1 VIDRPELRTLGIGGP
16 GQMSRAEWRR
26 LVAEDAMPDG
36 LVADAAIG
44 AVYVDERYLD
54 ALPRPQRAVLR
65 RLPFLAAQAVV
76 ARRDGRRFDALLSWS
91 DLRAVVVGSL
101 ARVWPRRPAH
111 VAILMWPS
119 APKKAPLLRFALG
132 GIDRLVVPPPLQ
144 RAFVA
149 ERLGVA
155 ADRFVDARWPVD
167 TRFWRPMER
176 PPGELICSA
185 GQEMRDYG
193 TLIEAL
199 RGLDVPC
206 HIAAGTG
213 GFGTSDAGWWCDVAG
228 RPLPPRVTIGPK
240 SYVELR
246 DLYAR
251 ARFVV
256 VPLVP
261 SDSDNGITTILEAFA
276 MGKAVI
282 CTDTP
287 GQSGVLEA
295 GVNCL
300 RVPPHDPGA
309 LRDAIRTLWDDP
321 ETCRRMGAAGRRL
334 VVERHGLDQWTAA
347 LHGAVAEAVA
357 LRAPR
362 RALVTDRE
370 RSPRRATVRA
380 R

>member
-1 VIDRPELRTLGIGGP
+1 VTGRAELRTLGIAGP

-44 AVYVDERYLD
+44 AVYVDERYLE
-54 ALPRPQRAVLR
+54 ALPERAVLR

-76 ARRDGRRFDALLSWS
+76 ARRHGRRFDALLSWS
-91 DLRAVVVGSL
+91 DRRAIAVGSL
-101 ARVWPRRPAH
+101 ARLWPRRPAH

-132 GIDRLVVPPPLQ
+132 GIDRLIVPPRSQ
-144 RAFVA
+144 RAFLE

-155 ADRFVDARWPVD
+155 PEQFVDARWPVD

-176 PPGELICSA
+176 PPGELIGSA

-213 GFGTSDAGWWCDVAG
+213 GFGTSDAGWWRDVAG
-228 RPLPPRVTIGPK
+228 RPLPPRVTIGAK

-282 CTDTP
+282 CTDTA

-321 ETCRRMGAAGRRL
+321 QRCRRMGAEGRRL

-362 RALVTDRE
+362 RALAADRG
-370 RSPRRATVRA
+370 PKGRRATVRA

>member
-1 VIDRPELRTLGIGGP
+1 VAIAVTARGDLHTLAIGGP
-16 GQMSRAEWRR
+16 GQTSRAQWRR
-26 LVAEDAMPDG
+26 LVAEDAMPDA

-44 AVYVDERYLD
+44 AVYADERYLD
-54 ALPRPQRAVLR
+54 ALPLVR
-65 RLPFLAAQAVV
+65 RLPFLAAQAFV
-76 ARRDGRRFDALLSWS
+76 ARRHGRRFDALLSWS
-91 DLRAVVVGSL
+91 DLRAIVVGSL
-101 ARVWPRRPAH
+101 ARVWPGRPAH

-119 APKKAPLLRFALG
+119 APRKAPLLRFALG
-132 GIDRLVVPPPLQ
+132 GIDRLIVPPARQ
-144 RAFVA
+144 RALLE

-155 ADRFVDARWPVD
+155 AERFVDARWPVD
-167 TRFWRPMER
+167 TRFWRPMGHE
-176 PPGELICSA
+176 PGELICSA

-193 TLIEAL
+193 TLVEAL
-199 RGLDVPC
+199 RGLGVPC

-213 GFGTSDAGWWCDVAG
+213 GFGTSDAAWWRDVAG
-228 RPLPPRVTIGPK
+228 RALPAGVTIGPK

-256 VPLVP
+256 VPLIP

-321 ETCRRMGAAGRRL
+321 QTCRRMGAAGRAL

-357 LRAPR
+357 LRRRRPARAAGLGR
-362 RALVTDRE
+362 RA
-370 RSPRRATVRA
+370 RRATVRA